1 MTKRKVTKATKRR
14 LGVFGLIS
22 LFCILYFLFTLCY
35 ELYQIYDLNTKK
47 HNLEVEYKE
56 LKKEAENL
64 EIELSELNNP
74 EYLAKY
80 AREHYSYSKDGEY
93 IIKLQETDK
102 KIKKVNNKL
111 NTDYIFIGISL
122 FGFILLLLFFKSIH
136 KKSKS

>member
-1 MTKRKVTKATKRR
+1 M
-14 LGVFGLIS
+14 
-22 LFCILYFLFTLCY
+22 
-35 ELYQIYDLNTKK
+35 
-47 HNLEVEYKE
+47 EVEYKE